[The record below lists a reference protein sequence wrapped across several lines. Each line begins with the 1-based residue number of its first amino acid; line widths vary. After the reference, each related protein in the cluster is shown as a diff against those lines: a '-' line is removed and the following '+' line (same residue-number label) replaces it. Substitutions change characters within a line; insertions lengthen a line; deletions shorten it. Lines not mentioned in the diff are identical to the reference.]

1 MIPNDDTTVK
11 HTVKDSVFKDIFSK
25 LENVLELYKELHPED
40 STVAA
45 DDIQISTLE
54 SIIVNRLINDLGFFV
69 NKNGKAK
76 LVVLAEEQ
84 SYWNPNITYR
94 LLGYLVDTLNKYLHN
109 TKQTVH
115 KGQKV
120 YLPEIELYVIYAG
133 DEEAPD
139 TVSFKDDFFNGSG
152 PVDVK
157 VNIIKKTGTE
167 TIISQ
172 YIGFCKVFNEQ
183 RRKYGNTLE
192 AVEETI
198 RICTEKG
205 FLRDYLIKHNE
216 EVITMMAE
224 IFNEELQR
232 EESNTASKEEG
243 RKENENKYL
252 LSLLNHVNSGKIKLS
267 DAASI
272 ANMSVDEFKRA
283 SETLTSP

>member
-133 DEEAPD
+133 DEDAPD
-139 TVSFKDDFFNGSG
+139 TVSFKDDFFNGNC

-157 VNIIKKTGTE
+157 VNIIKKTGTD

-232 EESNTASKEEG
+232 EEYDIASKEEG

-283 SETLTSP
+283 SETLISP